1 MSAVPE
7 SPYAVAR
14 TVSDLDDCH
23 FYHTMEVPGVGL
35 VTGQWDL
42 RQGVSE
48 YLGNVAL
55 DGKRVLEIGT
65 ASGFLCF
72 EMERRGAEVIA
83 YDLSENVGGLDI
95 VPVGGGRDPQWA
107 ADWSELVRKVNNA
120 YWLAHERFNSSARVV
135 YGSVYEVPDSIGAVD
150 VATFGCVLLH
160 LRDPFLALE
169 RALRLVRETVIVT
182 EPAPRPARALARLP
196 AWAQA
201 PLVRSRLLP
210 AGLEFLPDHRA
221 GIPNAWWHLQPW
233 GLARMLGVLGFE
245 LAAIGFHTQRYADE
259 PSRMYTLVG
268 RRRPGETAPVLRDS
282 HPGC

>member
-1 MSAVPE
+1 MSAVAE

-14 TVSDLDDCH
+14 TVGDPEDCH
-23 FYHTMEVPGVGL
+23 FYHTMEVPGVGV

-72 EMERRGAEVIA
+72 EMERRGAEVVA
-83 YDLSENVGGLDI
+83 YDLSEGTGALDI
-95 VPVGGGRDPQWA
+95 VPFGGDRDPQWA
-107 ADWSELVRKVNNA
+107 ADWSEVIRKVNNA
-120 YWLAHERFNSSARVV
+120 FWLAHERFDSRARVV

-169 RALRLVRETVIVT
+169 RTLRLVRETVIVV
-182 EPAPRPARALARLP
+182 EPAPRPARALAHLP
-196 AWAQA
+196 SWAQA

-210 AGLEFLPDHRA
+210 GGLGFLPDHRA
-221 GIPNAWWHLQPW
+221 GLPNAWWSLQPW

-245 LAAIGFHTQRYADE
+245 LAAVGFHTQGYANGA
-259 PSRMYTLVG
+259 SRMYTLVAK
-268 RRRPGETAPVLRDS
+268 RPSGETAPVLRNS
-282 HPGC
+282 QPGR